1 VKTVLHIELD
11 LAGDRA
17 DAAARVDALIAAL
30 TATAPGLGARIEATH
45 VDRLRPVTA
54 GGAR

>member
-1 VKTVLHIELD
+1 VKTILHIELD

-54 GGAR
+54 GGVR